1 MRNFT
6 KVFVSLLL
14 LCGAMNVSAK
24 TESVDVVQNKISL
37 AEAEVTPA
45 EANWVASE
53 HYSETTEMG
62 TEALDAK
69 INAVFSKGT
78 GSNAPKYYTNG
89 TAVRAY
95 GGNTFTISGDKV
107 AIQKIE
113 ITFGTSDGSNELTAD
128 KGTLTDGVWT
138 PADGDANTN
147 NVKFTVGGT
156 TGNRRIAALKVTYVD
171 DENATVVVV
180 EEKHIANTLETAYT
194 IAEAVALI
202 DAGDALDET
211 VFVKGLVS
219 KVDKF
224 DETGKYITYWISE
237 DGKTSGQQ
245 FELYH
250 GKGLEGADF
259 ASIDDIELRASVIV
273 TGKLSKYGDT
283 YEMGAGNAL
292 ASYTAPVKSDLMKEA
307 ETLAADSD
315 AVAVGKLIDA
325 IAAAKAS
332 GDETELATAVA
343 QFKTDNADQ
352 ESDQTAKVNTTGWK
366 KFDGSGAGV
375 CGTQYAPAIT
385 TYDGRTANLAES
397 YEEGT
402 AEGTAVNRLGTIIY
416 QDITG
421 LTNGTY
427 KVGFYGNAFFTA
439 GRAGM
444 TSPMTD
450 GDEDVAY
457 VFANDQKAFIAAHI
471 ATSTTENNF
480 SQFDVEVTDGTIK
493 LGMGK
498 EKPGTN
504 WHTMQIYQLTWFTTA
519 KAVYAADK
527 ADMEAAIASAK
538 ALQTADRVN
547 GTEEFATA
555 IADAEAALASNK
567 LNLTEFEA
575 AIAALK
581 KAATTFRAANYV
593 TFEGIAYVKDA
604 ETGKFI
610 AAGHDWGTR
619 AIVNEE
625 GLDLT
630 FAIADGKVTIDTR
643 VKNGDANHF
652 LGDNLYMDSPVAA
665 WNLEKA
671 GEGYYITNGSQFV
684 SVDANDNLVKSDT
697 PRQWLFVS
705 VEEVEAAK
713 LATLAN
719 ATQEVGVDA
728 TFLIKAAN
736 FNRGDA
742 RNAENWV
749 VSEDCS
755 NKNLSGGNNTNNC
768 AESYHS
774 TFTISQV
781 LKNAPKGIY
790 KMTAQ
795 GFYRQDQNSSNVDSV
810 ETVPVFFIGD
820 VTAEVPAKTGSETN
834 MSMASESFSADR
846 YTIDTITYAYNGEGD
861 LVVGIKNE
869 TAHYQ
874 WIIFDNFRLTYFAA
888 PLDKSALE
896 TAITDAKTAVE
907 ALTSENAKAYLN
919 AAITAA
925 ETAATEAKTQEE
937 VDAAVTALNDK
948 VAIAKEADAYKFDK
962 YAQYAWESPKGVMC
976 EKGGKITYENG
987 EGNRLNYQQA
997 GYYTI
1002 CLNGKKDY
1010 MNDETPSANAGY
1022 MLITLDEPVQEGDV
1036 IRMSAFLNKKT
1047 SASASAW
1054 FVFENGKEMSGE
1066 LYGDEA
1072 NLYSDES
1079 VNFNGAVT
1087 TKDVVIP
1094 AEAAGSKTI
1103 KISRNKAGTNL
1114 FITKLEVLRLPVDI
1128 ALNLESGKDIAAEL
1142 AAAVEGKAVA
1152 SITIMLAEGGEYTVS
1167 STLNTSGANVFQLI
1181 GYQANPAT
1189 ITMAEGMTDNF
1200 ITLDGTTALA
1210 VKKDGTDSDHK
1221 YMENVA
1227 IESVKILGLKGSLIK
1242 DAQKTYLVG
1251 FNVRNSIIEIPAG
1264 GKNVIDFNS
1273 KGYISYAEVNTS
1285 TLYAPEKN
1293 TGFYIQYG
1301 SRPKNVNEDLAQF
1314 IVVRNSTFVNI
1325 ANGKNMCDLKQYG
1338 TDHNWYAITN
1348 SIFVDCGKQG
1358 QVIVGF
1364 NKGQTSAAPFWEVNG
1379 NIFNYTVDGVLVDQS
1394 AAEVAKAGQKN
1405 VPVSET
1411 ETVAEDIVKNSI
1423 AAVVTFADA
1432 AAGNFN
1438 ATLALAEGAVAPES
1452 VGDPRWTVT
1461 VASGNEIAD
1470 GVYELT
1476 ADMFKVWD
1484 GCTATSQPTEE
1495 TPGFGSG
1502 IGSVI
1507 SKGALVYGNS
1517 SVVYLQYAD
1526 ATGYDS
1532 LAIVGTPGLQVR
1544 VLMNRLEVGNGG
1556 GDANGGALTEVNV
1569 TIGENG
1575 VAFVSFAGYEFV
1587 HINSIKLGWGSP
1599 DGTIQKIELV
1609 KGEYPEI
1616 SGIDNIAA
1624 VAAQKDGKFFVNGKL
1639 VIVRNGQQFNAKG
1652 QLVK

>member
-1 MRNFT
+1 MLMRNFT

-24 TESVDVVQNKISL
+24 TESVDVVQYKISL
-37 AEAEVTPA
+37 AEAEVTPTVVT
-45 EANWVASE
+45 WVAKEAGYENSAVL
-53 HYSETTEMG
+53 ETVN
-62 TEALDAK
+62 LDEKVAA
-69 INAVFSKGT
+69 IFDKGT
-78 GSNAPKYYTNG
+78 NSNAPKYFTNG
-89 TAVRAY
+89 DAVRAY
-95 GGNTFTISGDKV
+95 GGNTFTISGGKV
-107 AIQKIE
+107 AIQKVE
-113 ITFGTSDGSNELTAD
+113 ITFGTGDGSNEVTAD
-128 KGTLTDGVWT
+128 KGALTDGVWT
-138 PADGDANTN
+138 PAEGDANTN

-171 DENATVVVV
+171 DENAVVVVV

-194 IAEAVALI
+194 IAQAVELI

-211 VFVKGLVS
+211 VFVKGIVS

-224 DETGKYITYWISE
+224 DETDKYITYWISE
-237 DGKTSGQQ
+237 DGKTEGQQ

-250 GKGLEGADF
+250 GKGIEGADF
-259 ASIDDIELRASVIV
+259 SSIEDIELRASVIV
-273 TGKLSKYGDT
+273 TGKLSKFGDT

-292 ASYTAPVKSDLMKEA
+292 ASYTAPEKSDLMKEA
-307 ETLAADSD
+307 ETLAADEE

-332 GDETELATAVA
+332 GDETELAAAVA

-352 ESDQTAKVNTTGWK
+352 EADQTAKVNTTGWK

-375 CGTQYAPAIT
+375 CATQFAPAIT

-493 LGMGK
+493 LGLGK

-555 IADAEAALASNK
+555 IAEAEAALASNK

-604 ETGKFI
+604 ETGKFM

-643 VKNGDANHF
+643 IMNGDTDHF
-652 LGDNLYMDSPVAA
+652 LGDNLYMDAPVAA

-671 GEGYYITNGSQFV
+671 GEGYYITNGSQYV
-684 SVDANDNLVKSDT
+684 SVDADDNLVKSDT

-719 ATQEVGVDA
+719 ATEEVGVDA

-736 FNRGDA
+736 FNRNDA

-768 AESYHS
+768 AESFHS

-795 GFYRQDQNSSNVDSV
+795 GFFRQDQNLSGQDTV

-820 VTAEVPAKTGSETN
+820 ATAEVPAKTGSETN
-834 MSMASESFSADR
+834 MNMASESFTAGL
-846 YTIDTITYAYNGEGD
+846 YTIDTITYTYNGEGD

-869 TAHYQ
+869 TATCQ
-874 WIIFDNFRLTYFAA
+874 WIIFDNFRLTYFVA

-925 ETAATEAKTQEE
+925 EAAATEAKTQEE

-948 VAIAKEADAYKFDK
+948 VAIAKEAEAYQFGQ
-962 YAQYAWESPKGVMC
+962 YAQYSWESPKGVMC

-987 EGNRLNYQQA
+987 EGDRLNFMQA

-1002 CLNGKKDY
+1002 CVNGKKAN
-1010 MNDETPSANAGY
+1010 MNDVAPSANAGY

-1036 IRMSAFLNKKT
+1036 IRMSAFLNKNT

-1072 NLYSDES
+1072 NLYSDEN

-1087 TKDVVIP
+1087 TKDVVVP

-1114 FITKLEVLRLPVDI
+1114 FITKLEILRMPVDI
-1128 ALNLESGKDIAAEL
+1128 TLNLESGKDIAAEL
-1142 AAAVEGKAVA
+1142 AAAVEGKDVA
-1152 SITIMLAEGGEYTVS
+1152 SITINLAEGGEYTVGGS
-1167 STLNTSGANVFQLI
+1167 LVAPASFTLNGNGATVT
-1181 GYQANPAT
+1181 AS
-1189 ITMAEGMTDNF
+1189 AE
-1200 ITLDGTTALA
+1200 LA
-1210 VKKDGTDSDHK
+1210 VPMITTPAGDLAAWNSVDF
-1221 YMENVA
+1221 
-1227 IESVKILGLKGSLIK
+1227 SVKNVTIKGLAQAVFASAGKNYLYNDFTIDNVVAECTASIVFDFRKGGVAKNFTIQNSTFYAPVATNNSFYSSQS
-1242 DAQKTYLVG
+1242 AQKATEAPDVTLQT
-1251 FNVRNSIIEIPAG
+1251 FTF
-1264 GKNVIDFNS
+1264 KN
-1273 KGYISYAEVNTS
+1273 S
-1285 TLYAPEKN
+1285 TLYNYAYTKN
-1293 TGFYIQYG
+1293 FFTHRQNNQKWLAYTLENNIF
-1301 SRPKNVNEDLAQF
+1301 VNCGKSGQ
-1314 IVVRNSTFVNI
+1314 VVRGIN
-1325 ANGKNMCDLKQYG
+1325 
-1338 TDHNWYAITN
+1338 
-1348 SIFVDCGKQG
+1348 QG
-1358 QVIVGF
+1358 QNGTNPVWTI
-1364 NKGQTSAAPFWEVNG
+1364 SG
-1379 NIFNYTVDGVLVDQS
+1379 NIFNFDGADTS
-1394 AAEVAKAGQKN
+1394 AAESTGDEEE
-1405 VPVSET
+1405 PVQ
-1411 ETVAEDIVKNSI
+1411 NSI

-1432 AAGNFN
+1432 AAGDFN

-1452 VGDPRWTVT
+1452 VGDPRWTIT
-1461 VASGNEIAD
+1461 VGGGDEIAD
-1470 GVYELT
+1470 GIYDLT
-1476 ADMFKVWD
+1476 ADMFKQWESHQATEGTTI
-1484 GCTATSQPTEE
+1484 GCAYE
-1495 TPGFGSG
+1495 
-1502 IGSVI
+1502 
-1507 SKGALVYGNS
+1507 
-1517 SVVYLQYAD
+1517 
-1526 ATGYDS
+1526 
-1532 LAIVGTPGLQVR
+1532 VGTPTGLPYGDGNVFWLNYADLSAYDKLVVIASSGTPR
-1544 VLMNRLEVGNGG
+1544 FCFNRTEDNAQDS
-1556 GDANGGALTEVNV
+1556 GDPATTQFIDIVNDKW
-1569 TIGENG
+1569 G
-1575 VAFVSFAGYEFV
+1575 VASYLTIDENNQRFIVDLKKMTEERGFAHLHCIKGANWVDVSV
-1587 HINSIKLGWGSP
+1587 VSM
-1599 DGTIQKIELV
+1599 QLV
-1609 KGEYPEI
+1609 KGNVDLP
-1616 SGIDNIAA
+1616 SGIENIAA
-1624 VAAQKDGKFFVNGKL
+1624 VAAQKDGKFFINGQL
-1639 VIVRNGQQFNAKG
+1639 IIVRNGQQFNAKG

>member
-1 MRNFT
+1 MLMRNFT

-24 TESVDVVQNKISL
+24 TESVDVVQYKISL
-37 AEAEVTPA
+37 AEAEVTPT
-45 EANWVASE
+45 EVTWVAADQG
-53 HYSETTEMG
+53 YGNAQVLETV
-62 TEALDAK
+62 ALDTK
-69 INAVFSKGT
+69 INAIFANGTNTNNSPAYYDT
-78 GSNAPKYYTNG
+78 GSA
-89 TAVRAY
+89 ARLY
-95 GGNTFTISGDKV
+95 GGNTLTISGGKV

-113 ITFGTSDGSNELTAD
+113 FTFASGEKNNEITVD
-128 KGTLTDGVWT
+128 KGTYAEGVWA
-138 PADGDANTN
+138 PAEGDANTN

-156 TGNRRIAALKVTYVD
+156 TGHRRIASLKVTYVD
-171 DENATVVVV
+171 DENAVVVVV

-202 DAGDALDET
+202 DAGEALDET
-211 VFVKGLVS
+211 VFVKGIVS

-224 DETGKYITYWISE
+224 DETDKYITYWISE

-273 TGKLSKYGDT
+273 TGKLSKFGDT

-307 ETLAADSD
+307 ETLAADEE

-332 GDETELATAVA
+332 GDETDLATAVA

-352 ESDQTAKVNTTGWK
+352 EADQTSKVNTGGWK
-366 KFDGSGAGV
+366 KFEGNDAAGV
-375 CGTQYAPAIT
+375 CAVNFAPAIT
-385 TYDGRTANLAES
+385 TYDGRTAQLAEV
-397 YEEGT
+397 YETTT
-402 AEGTAVNRLGTIIY
+402 ATTGQIIY
-416 QDITG
+416 QNITG
-421 LTNGTY
+421 LANGTY
-427 KVGFYGNAFFTA
+427 KVGFYGNAFYTS
-439 GRAGM
+439 GRGFD
-444 TSPMTD
+444 SPMAD
-450 GDEDVAY
+450 GAEDVAY
-457 VFANDQKAFIAAHI
+457 VFANDQQAFITAKI
-471 ATSTTENNF
+471 ATETTENNF
-480 SQFDVEVTDGTIK
+480 RSFDVEVTDGTIK

-498 EKPGTN
+498 AKAGTN

-604 ETGKFI
+604 ETGKFM

-619 AIVNEE
+619 GIVNEE

-630 FAIADGKVTIDTR
+630 FAIAEGKITIDTR
-643 VKNGDANHF
+643 VKNGDNNHF
-652 LGDNLYMDSPVAA
+652 LGDNLYMDAPVAA
-665 WNLEKA
+665 WYLEKA

-736 FNRGDA
+736 FNRGDS

-749 VSEDCS
+749 VSEDCV

-834 MSMASESFSADR
+834 MSQASESFSADR
-846 YTIDTITYAYNGEGD
+846 YTIDTITYAYNGVGD

-937 VDAAVTALNDK
+937 VDAAVVALNDK

-1002 CLNGKKDY
+1002 CLNGKKGN
-1010 MNDETPSANAGY
+1010 MNDETASANAGY
-1022 MLITLDEPVQEGDV
+1022 MLVTLDEPVQAGDV
-1036 IRMSAFLNKKT
+1036 IRMSAFLNKNASKT
-1047 SASASAW
+1047 ASAW
-1054 FVFENGKEMSGE
+1054 FVFENDATLAGE
-1066 LYGDEA
+1066 VYGDEA
-1072 NLYSDES
+1072 NIYSGED
-1079 VNFNGAVT
+1079 VTFNGVVT
-1087 TKDVVIP
+1087 TKDVVVP

-1103 KISRNKAGTNL
+1103 KITRNTAGTNL

-1128 ALNLESGKDIAAEL
+1128 TLNVESGKDIATEL
-1142 AAAVEGKAVA
+1142 AAAVEGKDVA
-1152 SITIMLAEGGEYTVS
+1152 SITINLAEGGEYTVGGS
-1167 STLNTSGANVFQLI
+1167 LVAPASFTLNGNGATVT
-1181 GYQANPAT
+1181 AS
-1189 ITMAEGMTDNF
+1189 AE
-1200 ITLDGTTALA
+1200 LA
-1210 VKKDGTDSDHK
+1210 VPMITTPAGDLAAWNSVDF
-1221 YMENVA
+1221 
-1227 IESVKILGLKGSLIK
+1227 SVKNVTIKGLAQAVFASAGKNYLYNDFTIDNVVAECTASIVFDFRKGGVAKNFTIQNSTFYAPVATNNSFYSSQS
-1242 DAQKTYLVG
+1242 AQKATEAPDVTLQT
-1251 FNVRNSIIEIPAG
+1251 FTF
-1264 GKNVIDFNS
+1264 KN
-1273 KGYISYAEVNTS
+1273 S
-1285 TLYAPEKN
+1285 TLYNYAYTKN
-1293 TGFYIQYG
+1293 FFTHRQ
-1301 SRPKNVNEDLAQF
+1301 SNQTWLAYTLENN
-1314 IVVRNSTFVNI
+1314 IFVNCGKSGQVVKGI
-1325 ANGKNMCDLKQYG
+1325 NQGQNGKNPVW
-1338 TDHNWYAITN
+1338 TI
-1348 SIFVDCGKQG
+1348 S
-1358 QVIVGF
+1358 
-1364 NKGQTSAAPFWEVNG
+1364 G
-1379 NIFNYTVDGVLVDQS
+1379 NIFNFDGADTS
-1394 AAEVAKAGQKN
+1394 AAETTGDDDE
-1405 VPVSET
+1405 PVQ
-1411 ETVAEDIVKNSI
+1411 NSI
-1423 AAVVTFADA
+1423 AAVVTFVDA

-1470 GVYELT
+1470 GVYDLT
-1476 ADMFKVWD
+1476 QEMFKTWASHEATEGTTI
-1484 GCTATSQPTEE
+1484 GCAFAVETATQMVYGDSNVGWLNYADLSGYDKLVVIATSGAPRFCFNRTVDNAQDNDDPATSQFIDIPGHNWGTEAYE
-1495 TPGFGSG
+1495 TVDENNQRFIIDLKKMTQERGFAHLHA
-1502 IGSVI
+1502 I
-1507 SKGALVYGNS
+1507 KGANWAD
-1517 SVVYLQYAD
+1517 VV
-1526 ATGYDS
+1526 
-1532 LAIVGTPGLQVR
+1532 V
-1544 VLMNRLEVGNGG
+1544 
-1556 GDANGGALTEVNV
+1556 
-1569 TIGENG
+1569 
-1575 VAFVSFAGYEFV
+1575 VAM
-1587 HINSIKLGWGSP
+1587 K
-1599 DGTIQKIELV
+1599 LV
-1609 KGEYPEI
+1609 KGDVELP
-1616 SGIDNIAA
+1616 SGIDNLAA

>member
-24 TESVDVVQNKISL
+24 TESVDVVQYKISL

-53 HYSETTEMG
+53 HYTETTEMG

-69 INAVFSKGT
+69 INAIFSKGT
-78 GSNAPKYYTNG
+78 GSNAPKYYANG
-89 TAVRAY
+89 AAVRAY
-95 GGNTFTISGDKV
+95 GGNTFTISGGKV

-113 ITFGTSDGSNELTAD
+113 ITFGTGDGSNELTAD
-128 KGTLTDGVWT
+128 KGTLADGVWT
-138 PADGDANTN
+138 PAEGEANTN

-156 TGNRRIAALKVTYVD
+156 SGQRRIAALKVTYVD
-171 DENATVVVV
+171 DENAVIV
-180 EEKHIANTLETAYT
+180 EPVEVHIANTLETAYT
-194 IAEAVALI
+194 VAQAVALI
-202 DAGDALDET
+202 DAGEALDET
-211 VFVKGLVS
+211 VFVKGIVS

-224 DETGKYITYWISE
+224 DETDKYITYWISE

-307 ETLAADSD
+307 ETLAADEE

-352 ESDQTAKVNTTGWK
+352 EADQTAKVNTTGWK

-375 CGTQYAPAIT
+375 CATQFAPAIT

-493 LGMGK
+493 LGLGK

-604 ETGKFI
+604 ETGKFM

-643 VKNGDANHF
+643 IKNGDNDHF
-652 LGDNLYMDSPVAA
+652 LGDNLYMDAPAFS

-736 FNRGDA
+736 FNRNDA

-795 GFYRQDQNSSNVDSV
+795 GFYRQDQNRSGQDTV

-869 TAHYQ
+869 TATCQ

-896 TAITDAKTAVE
+896 TAISDAKTAVE

-925 ETAATEAKTQEE
+925 EAVVAEAKTQDEL
-937 VDAAVTALNDK
+937 DAAVTALNDK

-987 EGNRLNYQQA
+987 DGNRLNYQQA

-1002 CLNGKKDY
+1002 CLNGKKGN

-1022 MLITLDEPVQEGDV
+1022 MSVTLDEPVQAGDV
-1036 IRMSAFLNKKT
+1036 IRMSAFLNKNASKT
-1047 SASASAW
+1047 ASAW
-1054 FVFENGKEMSGE
+1054 FVFENNATLAGE
-1066 LYGDEA
+1066 VYGDEA
-1072 NLYSDES
+1072 NIYSGED
-1079 VNFNGAVT
+1079 VTFNGAVT
-1087 TKDVVIP
+1087 TKDVVVP

-1103 KISRNKAGTNL
+1103 KITRNTAGTNL
-1114 FITKLEVLRLPVDI
+1114 FVTKFEVLRLPVDI

-1142 AAAVEGKAVA
+1142 AAAVEGKDVA
-1152 SITIMLAEGGEYTVS
+1152 SITINLAEGGTYALDTTITTGVDFALVGNGS
-1167 STLNTSGANVFQLI
+1167 
-1181 GYQANPAT
+1181 T
-1189 ITMAEGMTDNF
+1189 ITMAESRTDNF
-1200 ITLDGTTALA
+1200 LTLDGTTEFALKA
-1210 VKKDGTDSDHK
+1210 DGTESDHK
-1221 YMENVA
+1221 LIKTV
-1227 IESVKILGLKGSLIK
+1227 SVSGVKVLGLKAALVR
-1242 DAQKTYLVG
+1242 DNQKTLVETLT
-1251 FNVRNSIIEIPAG
+1251 VENSVVEMPAA
-1264 GKNVIDFNS
+1264 GKNVFDFNG
-1273 KGYISYAEVNTS
+1273 KGYAGKLVVNNSTIYAAAANS
-1285 TLYAPEKN
+1285 
-1293 TGFYIQYG
+1293 GFFAQYG
-1301 SRPKNVNEDLAQF
+1301 SRPKNIDGSWLQVFDIQ
-1314 IVVRNSTFVNI
+1314 NSTIVNI
-1325 ANGKNMCDLKQYG
+1325 ANGKNMCDLKQNG
-1338 TDHNWYAITN
+1338 TAQNVYVVKN
-1348 SIFVDCGKQG
+1348 NIFVDCGKQN
-1358 QVIVGF
+1358 QVIVGL
-1364 NKGQTSAAPFWEVNG
+1364 NKGQANGTPSWDVDG
-1379 NIFNYTVDGVLVDQS
+1379 NIFNWGGADVS
-1394 AAEVAKAGQKN
+1394 AAEFEKAGKAKIYT
-1405 VPVSET
+1405 SET
-1411 ETVAEDIVKNSI
+1411 EYYEEDIVKNSI

-1438 ATLALAEGAVAPES
+1438 ATLALAEGAVAPET

-1624 VAAQKDGKFFVNGKL
+1624 VSAQKDGKFFVNGKL

>member
-1 MRNFT
+1 MLMRNFT

-24 TESVDVVQNKISL
+24 TESVDVVQYKISL
-37 AEAEVTPA
+37 AGEEVPTPTEVT
-45 EANWVASE
+45 WVAADQG
-53 HYSETTEMG
+53 YGNAQVLETV
-62 TEALDAK
+62 ALDTK
-69 INAVFSKGT
+69 INAIFANGTNTNNSPAYYDT
-78 GSNAPKYYTNG
+78 GSA
-89 TAVRAY
+89 ARLY
-95 GGNTFTISGDKV
+95 GGNTLTISGGKV

-113 ITFGTSDGSNELTAD
+113 FTFASGEKSNEITVD
-128 KGTLTDGVWT
+128 KGTYAEGVWA
-138 PADGDANTN
+138 PAEGDASTN
-147 NVKFTVGGT
+147 NVKFSVSGT
-156 TGNRRIAALKVTYVD
+156 TGHRRIATIKVTYVD
-171 DENATVVVV
+171 DENAVIV
-180 EEKHIANTLETAYT
+180 EPVEVHIANTAETAYT
-194 IAEAVALI
+194 VAEAVALI
-202 DAGDALDET
+202 DAGQALDET
-211 VFVKGLVS
+211 VFVKGIVS

-224 DETGKYITYWISE
+224 DETDKYITYWISE

-259 ASIDDIELRASVIV
+259 SSIEDIELRASVIV
-273 TGKLSKYGDT
+273 TGKLSKFKET
-283 YEMGAGNAL
+283 YEMGEGNAL

-307 ETLAADSD
+307 ETLAADEE

-332 GDETELATAVA
+332 GDETDLATAVA

-581 KAATTFRAANYV
+581 KAATTFRAVNYV

-604 ETGKFI
+604 ETGKFM

-619 AIVNEE
+619 GIVNEE

-630 FAIADGKVTIDTR
+630 FAVAEGKITIDTR
-643 VKNGDANHF
+643 VKNGDDNHF
-652 LGDNLYMDSPVAA
+652 LGDNLYMDAPVAA
-665 WNLEKA
+665 WYLEKA

-820 VTAEVPAKTGSETN
+820 VTAEVPAKTGTEDN
-834 MSMASESFSADR
+834 MSKASDSFTSGL

-925 ETAATEAKTQEE
+925 ETVVAEAKTQDEL
-937 VDAAVTALNDK
+937 DAAVTALNDK

-976 EKGGKITYENG
+976 EKGGKISYENG
-987 EGNRLNYQQA
+987 DGNRLNYQQA

-1002 CLNGKKDY
+1002 CLNGKKGN
-1010 MNDETPSANAGY
+1010 MNDETASANAGY
-1022 MLITLDEPVQEGDV
+1022 MLVTLDEPVQAGDV
-1036 IRMSAFLNKKT
+1036 IRMSAFLNKN
-1047 SASASAW
+1047 ASKKASAW
-1054 FVFENGKEMSGE
+1054 YVFENGATLAGAVYS
-1066 LYGDEA
+1066 DEA
-1072 NLYSDES
+1072 NVDAT
-1079 VNFNGAVT
+1079 FNGVVT
-1087 TKDVVIP
+1087 SKDVVVP

-1103 KISRNKAGTNL
+1103 KISRDQAGTNL
-1114 FITKLEVLRLPVDI
+1114 FVTKFEILRLPVDI
-1128 ALNLESGKDIAAEL
+1128 ALNVESGKDIAAEL
-1142 AAAVEGKAVA
+1142 AAAVEGKDVA
-1152 SITIMLAEGGEYTVS
+1152 SITINLAEGGEYTVS
-1167 STLNTSGANVFQLI
+1167 SSLVAPATFTLNGN
-1181 GYQANPAT
+1181 GAT
-1189 ITMAEGMTDNF
+1189 ITAPAELAAAM
-1200 ITLDGTTALA
+1200 ITT
-1210 VKKDGTDSDHK
+1210 
-1221 YMENVA
+1221 
-1227 IESVKILGLKGSLIK
+1227 
-1242 DAQKTYLVG
+1242 
-1251 FNVRNSIIEIPAG
+1251 PAG
-1264 GKNVIDFNS
+1264 DLAEWNSVDFSINNVTIKGLAQAVFASAGKNYLYNAFTIDNVVAECTASIVFDFR
-1273 KGYISYAEVNTS
+1273 KGGVAKDFT
-1285 TLYAPEKN
+1285 
-1293 TGFYIQYG
+1293 IQ
-1301 SRPKNVNEDLAQF
+1301 
-1314 IVVRNSTFVNI
+1314 NSTFYAPVATTNSFYSSQSAQKATEAPDVTLQTFTLKNSTFYNYAYTKNFFTHRQSNQTWLAFTLVDNIFVNCGKSGQVVKGI
-1325 ANGKNMCDLKQYG
+1325 NQGQNGKNPVW
-1338 TDHNWYAITN
+1338 TI
-1348 SIFVDCGKQG
+1348 S
-1358 QVIVGF
+1358 
-1364 NKGQTSAAPFWEVNG
+1364 G
-1379 NIFNYTVDGVLVDQS
+1379 NIFNFDGADTS
-1394 AAEVAKAGQKN
+1394 AAETTGDEDE
-1405 VPVSET
+1405 PVQ
-1411 ETVAEDIVKNSI
+1411 NSI

-1461 VASGNEIAD
+1461 VAGGNEIAD
-1470 GVYELT
+1470 GIYELT

-1495 TPGFGSG
+1495 TPNFGSG
-1502 IGSVI
+1502 VGTEL
-1507 SKGALVYGNS
+1507 KAGNLVYGNP

-1575 VAFVSFAGYEFV
+1575 VAFVNFAGYEFV

>member
-1 MRNFT
+1 MLMRNFT

-24 TESVDVVQNKISL
+24 TESVDVVQYKISL

-45 EANWVASE
+45 VANWVASE

-113 ITFGTSDGSNELTAD
+113 ITFGTGDGSNELTAD
-128 KGTLTDGVWT
+128 KGTMADGVWT

-194 IAEAVALI
+194 VAQAVELI
-202 DAGDALDET
+202 DAGEALDET
-211 VFVKGLVS
+211 VFVKGIVS

-224 DETGKYITYWISE
+224 DETDKYITYWISE

-273 TGKLSKYGDT
+273 TGKLSKFGDT

-307 ETLAADSD
+307 ETLAADEE

-352 ESDQTAKVNTTGWK
+352 EADQTAKVNTTGWK

-375 CGTQYAPAIT
+375 CATQFAPAIT

-581 KAATTFRAANYV
+581 KATTTFRAANYV

-604 ETGKFI
+604 ETGKFM

-643 VKNGDANHF
+643 IKNGDNDHF
-652 LGDNLYMDSPVAA
+652 LGDNLYMDAPAFS

-736 FNRGDA
+736 FNRNDA

-749 VSEDCS
+749 VSEDCG

-774 TFTISQV
+774 TFTISQA

-925 ETAATEAKTQEE
+925 EAVVAEAKTQDEL
-937 VDAAVTALNDK
+937 DAAVTALNDK
-948 VAIAKEADAYKFDK
+948 VAIAKEADAYKFDR

-987 EGNRLNYQQA
+987 DGNRLNYQQA

-1002 CLNGKKDY
+1002 CLNGKKAN
-1010 MNDETPSANAGY
+1010 MNDETASANAGY
-1022 MLITLDEPVQEGDV
+1022 MLVTLDEPVQAGDV
-1036 IRMSAFLNKKT
+1036 IRMSAFLNKNASKT
-1047 SASASAW
+1047 ASAW
-1054 FVFENGKEMSGE
+1054 FVFENNATLAGE
-1066 LYGDEA
+1066 VYGDEA
-1072 NLYSDES
+1072 NIYSGED
-1079 VNFNGAVT
+1079 VTFNGAVT
-1087 TKDVVIP
+1087 TKDVVVP

-1103 KISRNKAGTNL
+1103 KITRNTAGTNL
-1114 FITKLEVLRLPVDI
+1114 FVTKFEILRLPVDI
-1128 ALNLESGKDIAAEL
+1128 TLNVESGKDIATEL
-1142 AAAVEGKAVA
+1142 AAAVDGKDVA
-1152 SITIMLAEGGEYTVS
+1152 SITINLAEGGEYTVS
-1167 STLNTSGANVFQLI
+1167 GSLKSSTSFTLNGN
-1181 GYQANPAT
+1181 GAT
-1189 ITMAEGMTDNF
+1189 IDASELAGAF
-1200 ITLDGTTALA
+1200 INYESVIGEKA
-1210 VKKDGTDSDHK
+1210 KKDDGTDSK
-1221 YMENVA
+1221 YTIVENVT
-1227 IESVKILGLKGSLIK
+1227 IQGVKIAGLSQSLINNGAGNVLFNKVLVDNSVVEIKGS
-1242 DAQKTYLVG
+1242 
-1251 FNVRNSIIEIPAG
+1251 NSIFALGQGYPEDLKITNSTLWSKEGHTGFLFQAH
-1264 GKNVIDFNS
+1264 GKAIDIKADNKTS
-1273 KGYISYAEVNTS
+1273 WTVDKS
-1285 TLYAPEKN
+1285 TLYQIAKGKKANN
-1293 TGFYIQYG
+1293 T
-1301 SRPKNVNEDLAQF
+1301 N
-1314 IVVRNSTFVNI
+1314 TFR
-1325 ANGKNMCDLKQYG
+1325 GKPYLVI
-1338 TDHNWYAITN
+1338 TLTN
-1348 SIFVDCGKQG
+1348 SLLYDFGSSTG
-1358 QVIVGF
+1358 
-1364 NKGQTSAAPFWEVNG
+1364 NEVNG
-1379 NIFNYTVDGVLVDQS
+1379 WLFGQNSTSPVITYANNAYLNAEGVVSGWTDETKGGSDQT
-1394 AAEVAKAGQKN
+1394 G
-1405 VPVSET
+1405 T
-1411 ETVAEDIVKNSI
+1411 SI

-1438 ATLALAEGAVAPES
+1438 ATLALAEGAVAPET
-1452 VGDPRWTVT
+1452 VGDPRWTIT
-1461 VASGNEIAD
+1461 VGGGDEIAD
-1470 GVYELT
+1470 GIYDLT
-1476 ADMFKVWD
+1476 QEMFKTWASHEATEGTTI
-1484 GCTATSQPTEE
+1484 GCAFAVETATQMVYGDSNVGWLNYADLSGYDKLVVIATSGAPRFCFNRTVDNAQDNDDPATSQFIDIPGHSWGTEAYE
-1495 TPGFGSG
+1495 TVDENNQRFIIDLKKMTQERGFAHLHA
-1502 IGSVI
+1502 I
-1507 SKGALVYGNS
+1507 KGANWS
-1517 SVVYLQYAD
+1517 DVV
-1526 ATGYDS
+1526 
-1532 LAIVGTPGLQVR
+1532 V
-1544 VLMNRLEVGNGG
+1544 
-1556 GDANGGALTEVNV
+1556 
-1569 TIGENG
+1569 
-1575 VAFVSFAGYEFV
+1575 VAM
-1587 HINSIKLGWGSP
+1587 K
-1599 DGTIQKIELV
+1599 LV
-1609 KGEYPEI
+1609 KGDVELP
-1616 SGIDNIAA
+1616 SGIENLAA